1 MFFSYAFAGRH
12 CSQYEMFQQFWRIA
26 RKQKKK
32 RKTPINNSE
41 WTWEILPIR
50 NASKMFWCIARK
62 YKKQKET
69 VKQFWMNLG
78 NISVTSL
85 KESLKKWTTSS
96 LKLTAPRIVTF
107 VGYLVRSRKQFHGPN
122 QHSFKT
128 FFQRFNRKERNLG
141 YDFYF

>member
-1 MFFSYAFAGRH
+1 MHLRDVIVHNMKCFKNFDA
-12 CSQYEMFQQFWRIA
+12 SQES
-26 RKQKKK
+26 K
-32 RKTPINNSE
+32 RKRERHRNNSE

-78 NISVTSL
+78 NISVISL
-85 KESLKKWTTSS
+85 KESLKKSSS